1 MWYYAKKKEAAWFLI
16 IPSLNK
22 AKALLSKCLQL
33 LMSHSE
39 LKNYTHSS
47 KHVSEVLILAILRYL
62 ERKLQ

>member
-16 IPSLNK
+16 ILSLNK
-22 AKALLSKCLQL
+22 PKALLSKCLQL

-62 ERKLQ
+62 ETKLQ